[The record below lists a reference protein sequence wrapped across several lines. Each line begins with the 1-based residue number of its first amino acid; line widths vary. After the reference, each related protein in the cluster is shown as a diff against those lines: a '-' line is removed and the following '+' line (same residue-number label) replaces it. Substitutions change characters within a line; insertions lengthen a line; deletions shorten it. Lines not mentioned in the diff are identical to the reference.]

1 MSLDKVILDQQTKVN
16 IALETLAT
24 NRQYSEDKS
33 IYGLKRVDWYI
44 EDVEGDWLEQWP
56 ESTSV
61 SHISFRWGCYRF
73 VSASLSKNFYQYKVA

>member
-1 MSLDKVILDQQTKVN
+1 MSLDKVILGQQTKVN

-61 SHISFRWGCYRF
+61 SQEVS
-73 VSASLSKNFYQYKVA
+73 VSAGVATDSLVHR